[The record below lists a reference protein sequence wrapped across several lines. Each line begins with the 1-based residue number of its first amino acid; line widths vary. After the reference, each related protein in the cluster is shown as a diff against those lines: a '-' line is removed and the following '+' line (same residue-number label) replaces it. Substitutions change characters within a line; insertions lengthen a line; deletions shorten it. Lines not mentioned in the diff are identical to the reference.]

1 MTTTQ
6 GTSRTQSGT
15 PTPAGQTGRTSYSS
29 VDEPSGWTGWIV
41 FAGVM
46 MLMMGAFHAIQGLVA
61 LFQDTYYLVAAEGL
75 IVQVDYTTWGWVH
88 LVLGTVVVLA
98 GVALL
103 AGQMWAR
110 VIAIILAFGSAL
122 VNIAFLGAYPLWSLM
137 MIAIDVLV
145 LWAVTVHGKEMKP
158 MTAPRATTVEE

>member
-1 MTTTQ
+1 MTTTRQ
-6 GTSRTQSGT
+6 ATGTRTGAETMDNYGT
-15 PTPAGQTGRTSYSS
+15 
-29 VDEPSGWTGWIV
+29 SGWTGWIV

-46 MLMMGAFHAIQGLVA
+46 MLMMGAFHVIQGLVA
-61 LFQDTYYLVAAEGL
+61 LFQDTYYLVGQEGL
-75 IVQVDYTTWGWVH
+75 VVQVDYTTWGWVH
-88 LVLGTVVVLA
+88 TILGAVVILA

-110 VIAIILAFGSAL
+110 IIAVILAFGSAL

-145 LWAVTVHGKEMKP
+145 IYAVTMHGKEMKP
-158 MTAPRATTVEE
+158 ITATQSRATSVEE

>member
-1 MTTTQ
+1 MTTTRQ
-6 GTSRTQSGT
+6 ATGTT
-15 PTPAGQTGRTSYSS
+15 TGAERMDSYST
-29 VDEPSGWTGWIV
+29 DGTSGWTGWIV

-46 MLMMGAFHAIQGLVA
+46 MLMMGAFHVIQGLVA
-61 LFQDTYYLVAAEGL
+61 LFQDTYYLVGSEGL
-75 IVQVDYTTWGWVH
+75 VVQVDYTTWGWVH
-88 LVLGTVVVLA
+88 TIVGAVVILA

-110 VIAIILAFGSAL
+110 IIAVILAFLSAM

-145 LWAVTVHGKEMKP
+145 IYAVTMHGKEMKP
-158 MTAPRATTVEE
+158 ISASRATTVEE

>member
-1 MTTTQ
+1 MSTTRQATGTTT
-6 GTSRTQSGT
+6 GATTE
-15 PTPAGQTGRTSYSS
+15 SYAADTE
-29 VDEPSGWTGWIV
+29 VSGWTGWIV

-46 MLMMGAFHAIQGLVA
+46 MLMMGAFHVIQGLVA
-61 LFQDTYYLVAAEGL
+61 LFQDTYYLVGQEGL
-75 IVQVDYTTWGWVH
+75 VVQVDYTTWGWVH
-88 LVLGTVVVLA
+88 TILGAVVILA

-122 VNIAFLGAYPLWSLM
+122 VNIAFLGAYPLWSIT

-145 LWAVTVHGKEMKP
+145 IYAVTMHGKEMKP
-158 MTAPRATTVEE
+158 IMAGRATSDDE